1 MKKFIAF
8 MLCAIATVGV
18 SAQKKN
24 VEKEDVDVDFNV
36 SDDAFSLSIA
46 GFKIGFDND
55 REEPAPKDTVFSV
68 YSERKGKSHSLSVHR
83 SRSVVDFNLI
93 GPIYHGWGHLTQS
106 SYYGNWAGQGD
117 FLQLDK
123 ALSFGLQ
130 FCTVSMTLNPSHSL
144 KFEIGARWTY
154 TNYYLMKRVWIDADN
169 DLKPFPNPYGDER
182 ASTPVLRSSYIGF
195 PVGFSYRH
203 HGFKA
208 SASISAE
215 WLTRQYER
223 VRGNQQKY
231 PLYAFSDF
239 RSAVELAVGY
249 HGIGAYVNY
258 SLTPLFASGSG
269 NDAHYLTVGF
279 VLAL

>member
-1 MKKFIAF
+1 MKKFAVLLVCVF
-8 MLCAIATVGV
+8 AAAGMA
-18 SAQKKN
+18 AQS
-24 VEKEDVDVDFNV
+24 EDVDVNLHV
-36 SDDAFSLSIA
+36 SDDDAFSLSVA
-46 GFKIGFDND
+46 GFRIGFDKNTEKCDND
-55 REEPAPKDTVFSV
+55 TIFAVKRDNGSSDRSFAV
-68 YSERKGKSHSLSVHR
+68 YRKRHHSI
-83 SRSVVDFNLI
+83 VDFNLI

-106 SYYGNWAGQGD
+106 EYYGNWSGQGD
-117 FLQLDK
+117 FMQLDK

-130 FCTVSMTLNPSHSL
+130 FCTVSMTLNSSRSL
-144 KFEIGARWTY
+144 KFEVGARWTY

-239 RSAVELAVGY
+239 RSAVELVVGY